1 MFVSNILLIMQ
12 SSFDIMEIKIILMFV
27 GLIMSTNVALILVGL
42 GLHYQQ
48 PTIMGINYAMA
59 ASNVF
64 DKSNFSNPLKI
75 DNKYFPLKPGTTMI
89 YEGKSEEDLTRD
101 VFVVTNDTKEIMGI
115 PTRVVHDDGYVN
127 REHEEN
133 TNDWFAQDD
142 QGNVWYMGEY
152 TTDLSNK
159 GSHEGS
165 WEAGVKGAKA
175 GIVME
180 TDPKVNDKYNQ
191 EFSKGVAEDKGTVLS
206 LDEKITVPYGI
217 FSNVLKTKDFSPL
230 EPDIVENKY
239 YAQNIGEIKAMN
251 VKGESEVESLV
262 QINGI
267 GKSNSSDTN

>member
-12 SSFDIMEIKIILMFV
+12 FTFDFMEIKLILMFV

-48 PTIMGINYAMA
+48 PTVMGINYAMA

-64 DKSNFSNPLKI
+64 NKSNFSSPLKI

-89 YEGKSEEDLTRD
+89 YEGKSEEDHTRD
-101 VFVVTNDTKEIMGI
+101 VFVVTNDTKEIASI
-115 PTRVVHDDGYVN
+115 TTRVVHDDGYVKG
-127 REHEEN
+127 EHEE
-133 TNDWFAQDD
+133 TTDDWFAQDD

-165 WEAGVKGAKA
+165 WEAGVKGAEA
-175 GIVME
+175 GVIME
-180 TDPKVNDKYNQ
+180 ANPKVDDTYNQ
-191 EFSKGVAEDKGTVLS
+191 EFSKGVAEDKGTILS
-206 LDEKITVPYGI
+206 LDEKITVPYGT
-217 FSNVLKTKDFSPL
+217 FSNVLKTKDFSAL

-251 VKGESEVESLV
+251 VKGESEVQSLV
-262 QINGI
+262 QINGTS
-267 GKSNSSDTN
+267 KNNS